1 MKNQINGAE
10 VPLPLT
16 PVSREPVKR
25 IVCDGA
31 ELSSRSKYT
40 VFTTL

>member
-1 MKNQINGAE
+1 MKNPIGGAE

-31 ELSSRSKYT
+31 ELSSRSKYCT
-40 VFTTL
+40 IHTL